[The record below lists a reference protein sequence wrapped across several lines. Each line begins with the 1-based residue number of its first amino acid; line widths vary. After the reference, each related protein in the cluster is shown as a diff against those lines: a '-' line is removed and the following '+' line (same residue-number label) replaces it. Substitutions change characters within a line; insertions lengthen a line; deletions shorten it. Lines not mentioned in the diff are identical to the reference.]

1 MAQGMMYFKG
11 TPITLS
17 GRALKAGNIAPDFR
31 VTSQELKEV
40 RLSDFNG
47 KIKVLTSFPSID
59 TPVCDLQVKEFNK
72 RAANLSDEII
82 ILGISKDLP
91 FAQKRFCEAFEIRKV
106 LLFSDYK
113 TSSFGINYGF
123 LIKELNLLAR
133 TIVILDKSNIIR
145 YIQIVKE
152 LTTGPDYQAALEEL
166 EKVIK
171 NPVSLGVK
179 EELPSR
185 CIPCEGKVIP
195 LTKEKVEGLLTQH
208 PDWRLIEDKKIV
220 REFKFK
226 DFLDAKYFL
235 DLLSVI
241 AEEQQ
246 HHPGFNLIYNKL
258 KITLTTHAAGGLTE
272 NDFIMAKIIDSL
284 NNEES

>member
-1 MAQGMMYFKG
+1 MMYFKG